1 MPGFDHGPKHPVPA
15 ENEAVTS
22 RRARFGLAFFAFYL
36 LLYGGFVLLNAFAP
50 AVMERTP
57 LLGINVAVLYGM
69 SLIVAAFV
77 LALVYGWLCRTP

>member
-1 MPGFDHGPKHPVPA
+1 MPGFDHGPSQPLAHEDA
-15 ENEAVTS
+15 AVTS
-22 RRARFGLAFFAFYL
+22 RRTRYGLALFAVYL

-69 SLIVAAFV
+69 ALIVAAFV
-77 LALVYGWLCRTP
+77 LALVYGWLCRQ